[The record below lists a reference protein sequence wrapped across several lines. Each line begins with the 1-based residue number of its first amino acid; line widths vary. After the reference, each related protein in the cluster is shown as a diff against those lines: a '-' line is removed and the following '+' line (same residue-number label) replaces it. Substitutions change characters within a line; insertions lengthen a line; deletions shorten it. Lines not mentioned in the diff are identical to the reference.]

1 MIHSRLRLGLD
12 KHGKPCY
19 NEYIKTKGR
28 TEMFDSKIIED
39 AMAELQEAVNSQ
51 EAMDFDLQTKLDEIE
66 EAKNELEIA
75 VEDIAG
81 VLDLLQNLDT
91 NRLEDA
97 LENARGLAD

>member
-66 EAKNELEIA
+66 EA
-75 VEDIAG
+75 
-81 VLDLLQNLDT
+81 
-91 NRLEDA
+91 
-97 LENARGLAD
+97 

>member
-39 AMAELQEAVNSQ
+39 AMAELQEAVKSQ

-81 VLDLLQNLDT
+81 VLDLLQKLDT

>member
-1 MIHSRLRLGLD
+1 
-12 KHGKPCY
+12 
-19 NEYIKTKGR
+19 
-28 TEMFDSKIIED
+28 MFDSKIIED

>member
-39 AMAELQEAVNSQ
+39 AMAELQEAVKSQ